1 MKNPFKQENK
11 LKKENKI
18 TKNYIPSKF
27 PLDKI
32 KSIEDLN
39 LIN

>member
-27 PLDKI
+27 PLNKI
-32 KSIEDLN
+32 ISIEDSN